1 MKFKWQTEL
10 PQLLLLAGMFLLAA
24 LTWSTAPD
32 KIPMHWNFS
41 GEVDS
46 YGGRFEGLLA
56 LPLLT
61 LGIYVLLWVVPLI
74 DPGRANYKRFTGA
87 YTTIRM
93 ALVVLMA
100 ATYGI
105 VHLWIRGH
113 QISVGTIMPL
123 MVGGLFLIIGNL
135 FGKIRPNW
143 FVGIRTPWTLSSKVS
158 WMKTHRLG
166 GWLFVVL
173 GLLFIGVGILHS
185 RWTMG
190 VLLVGG
196 GISIVYLFAYSWW
209 VWKNDPDKV
218 PPTGT
223 IPADET

>member
-10 PQLLLLAGMFLLAA
+10 PQLLLLTGMFLLAA

-56 LPLLT
+56 IPLLT

-74 DPGRANYKRFTGA
+74 DPGRANYKRFAGP

-100 ATYGI
+100 ALYGVI
-105 VHLWIRGH
+105 HLWLRGH
-113 QISVGTIMPL
+113 QVSVATVVPIL
-123 MVGGLFLIIGNL
+123 VGCLFLVLGNL

-143 FVGIRTPWTLSSKVS
+143 FVGIRTPWTLSSKAS
-158 WMKTHRLG
+158 WVKTHRLG

-173 GLLFIGVGILHS
+173 GLLFISVGILHS
-185 RWTMG
+185 RWTMW
-190 VLLVGG
+190 VLVVGG
-196 GISIVYLFAYSWW
+196 GISIACLFAYSWW

-218 PPTGT
+218 PPAGT
-223 IPADET
+223 LPADE